1 MLLSSYGSRE
11 SESAWTVV
19 FGPMAVLGGIF
30 VLTWSV
36 ALANRIVPFTTPAII
51 LTFGAIAFVL
61 ATMLCAYLGFRHLR
75 RVELLARSDSL

>member
-36 ALANRIVPFTTPAII
+36 ALANR
-51 LTFGAIAFVL
+51 
-61 ATMLCAYLGFRHLR
+61 
-75 RVELLARSDSL
+75 